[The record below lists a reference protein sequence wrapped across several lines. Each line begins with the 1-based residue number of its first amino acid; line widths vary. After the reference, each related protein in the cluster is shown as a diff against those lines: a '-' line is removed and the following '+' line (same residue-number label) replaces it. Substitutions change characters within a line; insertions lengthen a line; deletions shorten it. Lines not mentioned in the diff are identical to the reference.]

1 MYTLKKCLFFILL
14 TPLLFGCSETT
25 NAPEVITSTSVN
37 EQILTTINETRTTQ
51 YFSDES
57 VPLEDITAIMDAGR
71 NAMSGR
77 NMQPWYF
84 GAILNQEIIQ
94 GIASSMSMAGPPP
107 GYTPPEGTPPA
118 PTSSAYSKAGLA
130 DAPAIIA
137 IASDANNAFAAGLAC
152 ENMVMAA
159 TALGYGAKIVMGGA
173 AQLNE
178 PENRELL
185 QMPEDM
191 STVVILIVG
200 KPDATI
206 DMTADGVTGASDRK
220 PLNEISI
227 IVQ

>member
-1 MYTLKKCLFFILL
+1 MYTLKKRLFFILL
-14 TPLLFGCSETT
+14 TPLFFGCSETT
-25 NAPEVITSTSVN
+25 NVPEVDTSTSAN
-37 EQILTTINETRTTQ
+37 EQILTIINETRTTQ
-51 YFSDES
+51 YFSNES

-84 GAILNQEIIQ
+84 GAILNQEVIQ
-94 GIASSMSMAGPPP
+94 EIASSMSMAGPPP
-107 GYTPPEGTPPA
+107 GYTPPPA
-118 PTSSAYSKAGLA
+118 SSAYTKAGLA

-137 IASDANNAFAAGLAC
+137 IACDANNAFAAGLAC

-159 TALGYGAKIVMGGA
+159 TAIGYGAKIVMGGA

-178 PENRELL
+178 PKNREML
-185 QMPEDM
+185 QMPENM

-200 KPDATI
+200 KPDSTI